1 MGRRV
6 SVGEVGRRRA
16 CGEARPP
23 FLHCGSWQS
32 PVPIGVIE
40 CVPGG
45 TSGAAAGG
53 DATAR
58 VVSIAKPL
66 SDTSRRR
73 GAAVVPTPSAA
84 GGAMQ
89 RSEVVPSSDAA
100 VVAAIRNGAY
110 SAR

>member
-1 MGRRV
+1 MGGRV
-6 SVGEVGRRRA
+6 SGGEMGGCGRAAR
-16 CGEARPP
+16 RPP

-73 GAAVVPTPSAA
+73 GAAVVPTPSTA
-84 GGAMQ
+84 GGATQ